1 MSDPFGDPFDDN
13 DVSEL
18 GISGTQV
25 SQARSLET
33 GTQVLLPIA
42 LSVVVFV
49 GSLMPWVIVRPF
61 TDTRTSYNLT
71 DVAGGIGV
79 LLTAALFVIV
89 GAITLGFKHRVGL
102 TIMSI
107 AAGTLGWMATISG
120 MLLGVVGSLLPS
132 INVAGIDLTKAQVG
146 QGPGV
151 AVSIVA
157 SLLLGI
163 LCVRRFEP
171 ISSLSPSIGI
181 RILPIL
187 AIVPLIALSVNHH
200 AGWLVLCSE
209 KAGWTAEVPGDS
221 FYGSGIVLLLIY
233 FCTGMW
239 FVTFIVKTRIL
250 TVCTSALSVFIA
262 AVCGMYAIFVW
273 VGGKALKWL
282 IPSSI
287 EGWSTVSNET
297 PLYLSF
303 VGSIVLLVVAII
315 GFIPQVSS
323 KTFDLG
329 SRVNIRSSKLSG
341 ADVVGIALLAITAV
355 VVILKSLL

>member
-1 MSDPFGDPFDDN
+1 MSDPFGDPFDEEISHQ
-13 DVSEL
+13 DVNRTEAKSVK
-18 GISGTQV
+18 S
-25 SQARSLET
+25 SET
-33 GTQVLLPIA
+33 GTQVLLPIS
-42 LSVVVFV
+42 LCVVVFV
-49 GSLMPWVIVRPF
+49 GSLMPWVVVRPF
-61 TDTRTSYNLT
+61 TDTRSSYNLT
-71 DVAGGIGV
+71 DIAGGIGV

-132 INVAGIDLTKAQVG
+132 IKVAGIDLTKAQVG
-146 QGPGV
+146 QGQGV

-171 ISSLSPSIGI
+171 ISTMSPSIGI
-181 RILPIL
+181 RVLPIL
-187 AIVPLIALSVNHH
+187 AIIPLIALAVNHH
-200 AGWLVLCSE
+200 AGWLVLGSE

-233 FCTGMW
+233 FCAGMW
-239 FVTFIVKTRIL
+239 FVTFIVRTRIL
-250 TVCTSALSVFIA
+250 TICTSALSVSIA
-262 AVCGMYAIFVW
+262 AVCGMYSIFVW

-287 EGWSTVSNET
+287 EGWSTVSNEM

-303 VGSIVLLVVAII
+303 FGSIVLLVVAIV
-315 GFIPQVSS
+315 GFIPQISE
-323 KTFDLG
+323 KTFNLG

-341 ADVVGIALLAITAV
+341 ADMVGIALLVLTAFS
-355 VVILKSLL
+355 VILTLIL

>member
-1 MSDPFGDPFDDN
+1 MNDPFGDPFDEESSPQ
-13 DVSEL
+13 DVGRTEVNSVKSSE
-18 GISGTQV
+18 
-25 SQARSLET
+25 A

-42 LSVVVFV
+42 LCVVVFV
-49 GSLMPWVIVRPF
+49 GSLMPWVVVRPF
-61 TDTRTSYNLT
+61 TDTRTNYNLT
-71 DVAGGIGV
+71 DIAGGIGV

-132 INVAGIDLTKAQVG
+132 IKVAGIDLTKAQVG

-171 ISSLSPSIGI
+171 ISTLSPSIGI

-187 AIVPLIALSVNHH
+187 AIVPLIALAVNHH
-200 AGWLVLCSE
+200 AGWLVLGSE

-233 FCTGMW
+233 FCAGMW
-239 FVTFIVKTRIL
+239 FVTFIVRTRIL
-250 TVCTSALSVFIA
+250 TICTSALSVLIA
-262 AVCGMYAIFVW
+262 AVCGLYAVFVW

-287 EGWSTVSNET
+287 EGWSTVSNEM

-303 VGSIVLLVVAII
+303 IGSIVLLVVAII
-315 GFIPQVSS
+315 GFIPQVST

-329 SRVNIRSSKLSG
+329 SRVNIKSSKLSG
-341 ADVVGIALLAITAV
+341 ADTAGVALLVLTAV
-355 VVILKSLL
+355 AVMLTLIL

>member
-132 INVAGIDLTKAQVG
+132 INVAGIDL
-146 QGPGV
+146 
-151 AVSIVA
+151 
-157 SLLLGI
+157 
-163 LCVRRFEP
+163 RFEP

-187 AIVPLIALSVNHH
+187 AIVPLIALAVNHH
-200 AGWLVLCSE
+200 AGWLVLGSE

-239 FVTFIVKTRIL
+239 FVAFIVKTRIL

-355 VVILKSLL
+355 ALILKSLL